1 MVTISLFPTKEALAA
16 PRQLLTK
23 VNFINSELSYLER
36 FYQETTQVLFSLTV
50 KGYLTGEEIRYNPK
64 GEYHLN
70 SDCKRYLKR
79 YLTELPRRE
88 GMIRPEVVT
97 LLNSSFQSS

>member
-36 FYQETTQVLFSLTV
+36 FYQETTQVLFSLAV
-50 KGYLTGEEIRYNPK
+50 KDI
-64 GEYHLN
+64 
-70 SDCKRYLKR
+70 
-79 YLTELPRRE
+79 
-88 GMIRPEVVT
+88 
-97 LLNSSFQSS
+97 

>member
-23 VNFINSELSYLER
+23 VNFINPELSYLER

-70 SDCKRYLKR
+70 NYLKNKTEKFLTDD
-79 YLTELPRRE
+79 YLERRE
-88 GMIRPEVVT
+88 R
-97 LLNSSFQSS
+97 

>member
-50 KGYLTGEEIRYNPK
+50 KGYLTGEENHETEGRFY
-64 GEYHLN
+64 LN
-70 SDCKRYLKR
+70 SDRKKR
-79 YLTELPRRE
+79 T
-88 GMIRPEVVT
+88 
-97 LLNSSFQSS
+97 

>member
-64 GEYHLN
+64 GGVSFLTIILRI
-70 SDCKRYLKR
+70 KLKR

-88 GMIRPEVVT
+88 GTIRPEVVT
-97 LLNSSFQSS
+97 C

>member
-1 MVTISLFPTKEALAA
+1 MVTISLFPIKEALAA

-50 KGYLTGEEIRYNPK
+50 KRCLTG
-64 GEYHLN
+64 G
-70 SDCKRYLKR
+70 
-79 YLTELPRRE
+79 RE
-88 GMIRPEVVT
+88 P
-97 LLNSSFQSS
+97 

>member
-50 KGYLTGEEIRYNPK
+50 KGYLTGGENHENRR

-70 SDCKRYLKR
+70 SYCKSKTEKL
-79 YLTELPRRE
+79 LTDNYQEERE
-88 GMIRPEVVT
+88 R
-97 LLNSSFQSS
+97 

>member
-36 FYQETTQVLFSLTV
+36 FYQELHRF
-50 KGYLTGEEIRYNPK
+50 YLVC
-64 GEYHLN
+64 H
-70 SDCKRYLKR
+70 
-79 YLTELPRRE
+79 E
-88 GMIRPEVVT
+88 GNI
-97 LLNSSFQSS
+97 

>member
-50 KGYLTGEEIRYNPK
+50 KGIFNG
-64 GEYHLN
+64 
-70 SDCKRYLKR
+70 
-79 YLTELPRRE
+79 RRDT
-88 GMIRPEVVT
+88 I
-97 LLNSSFQSS
+97 